1 MTGAPTDWDDVAI
14 EDFGEI
20 VGGGTPS
27 RATPSFW
34 NGTIPWVT
42 PTEITALQGKSVR
55 DTREKIT
62 LDGLAGSAARLLPV
76 GSVVV
81 TTRATLGETAIGSVP
96 LTTNQGF
103 KSIIPNENAD
113 SLFTYYRIQT
123 LKSEMVRLASGT
135 TFLEIS
141 KADFSRIR
149 TRRPKRPEQ
158 SRIAAV
164 LDMVDEAIAKTEAVV
179 AKLRQVRAGL
189 LHDLLT
195 RGLDENG
202 QLRDPVA
209 HLGQFHDSPLG
220 RIPREWD
227 VRQLEEC
234 YAIPSRNGLYKKV
247 SCYGFGRRMIHML
260 QMFKG
265 VFVDVE
271 DAVRVDVDPQELQRY
286 ALQEGDILFAR
297 RSLNLEGAGLCSMV
311 GKLRE
316 PATFESS
323 IVRVRVMRDIIVP
336 RFAVEFLRSPAGYL
350 LRRRFIRQVAVSGVS
365 SGDIAQ
371 FLVPCPK
378 PPEQECILSLLAAKD
393 SAIRLVEEEAG
404 KLVQLKSGLM
414 TDLLTGHVRVPEL
427 DIARNKS

>member
-1 MTGAPTDWDDVAI
+1 MNPQPQLFPKNALGESFALEYGAPLPERERTGIGFPV
-14 EDFGEI
+14 FGSNGVVGRHSRFLIPGPGI
-20 VGGGTPS
+20 VVGRKGSVGEVS
-27 RATPSFW
+27 WSAQSFW
-34 NGTIPWVT
+34 PID
-42 PTEITALQGKSVR
+42 TAYYVAPKD
-55 DTREKIT
+55 DTDLRWLYWLLSST
-62 LDGLAGSAARLLPV
+62 DLRRLD
-76 GSVVV
+76 VV
-81 TTRATLGETAIGSVP
+81 TGVP
-96 LTTNQGF
+96 GLNR
-103 KSIIPNENAD
+103 ND
-113 SLFTYYRIQT
+113 VYSL
-123 LKSEMVRLASGT
+123 
-135 TFLEIS
+135 
-141 KADFSRIR
+141 KAHKPPSPD
-149 TRRPKRPEQ
+149 Q

-164 LDMVDEAIAKTEAVV
+164 LDTVDEAISKTEAVI
-179 AKLRQVRAGL
+179 AKLRQVRAGM

-195 RGLDENG
+195 RGLDTHG
-202 QLRDPVA
+202 QLRDPIA
-209 HLGQFHDSPLG
+209 HPEQFQDSPLG
-220 RIPREWD
+220 HIPREWA

-247 SCYGFGRRMIHML
+247 SCYGFGRRMIHMP

-271 DAVRVDVDPQELQRY
+271 DALRVAVDPQELQRY

-323 IVRVRVMRDIIVP
+323 IVRVRVIRDIIVP

-350 LRRRFIRQVAVSGVS
+350 LRRHFIRQVAVSGVS

-378 PPEQECILSLLAAKD
+378 PPEQECILSLLDAKD
-393 SAIRLVEEEAG
+393 IAIRLVEEEAG

-414 TDLLTGHVRVPEL
+414 TDLLTGRVRVPNIPNFAQT
-427 DIARNKS
+427 D

>member
-27 RATPSFW
+27 RASPSFW

-202 QLRDPVA
+202 NSGTP
-209 HLGQFHDSPLG
+209 SPT
-220 RIPREWD
+220 PD
-227 VRQLEEC
+227 NSTTP
-234 YAIPSRNGLYKKV
+234 PS
-247 SCYGFGRRMIHML
+247 
-260 QMFKG
+260 
-265 VFVDVE
+265 
-271 DAVRVDVDPQELQRY
+271 A
-286 ALQEGDILFAR
+286 A
-297 RSLNLEGAGLCSMV
+297 
-311 GKLRE
+311 
-316 PATFESS
+316 
-323 IVRVRVMRDIIVP
+323 
-336 RFAVEFLRSPAGYL
+336 SPA
-350 LRRRFIRQVAVSGVS
+350 SG
-365 SGDIAQ
+365 
-371 FLVPCPK
+371 
-378 PPEQECILSLLAAKD
+378 
-393 SAIRLVEEEAG
+393 
-404 KLVQLKSGLM
+404 M
-414 TDLLTGHVRVPEL
+414 
-427 DIARNKS
+427 